1 MKTKKLST
9 IRGNDLQSI
18 QHQGALLSRTLRL
31 KDTGIN
37 SKIFHYWKMNGL
49 VGTLE
54 QGKWADISFV
64 ELLWLRTL
72 ETMRKFG
79 CSLNLLKNIYSDLFL
94 KAYEMNLGKNT
105 LEDNIAYYQ
114 NLQRIRPLTIEEKNQ
129 LELSLHTLND
139 SLIMMALRTE
149 ISYFYQFILKTINQ
163 GIETGIEIFED
174 ESYQFFERNDE
185 AEFLDKSKSVIN
197 INYKS
202 NNETRPHLYI
212 PFSSMIAE
220 IIEDADKDELIEG
233 IGLITREELWIIK
246 ELRNKNVNKITISFD
261 HKSKKPSKIEF
272 DSGGTIDG
280 NKAKEIM
287 RILGLSNY
295 NSIKIS
301 TRSGTSLSYNKTVR
315 KYLE

>member
-1 MKTKKLST
+1 MKKKKLST
-9 IRGNDLQSI
+9 IRGNTLQSI

-64 ELLWLRTL
+64 DLLWLRTL

-79 CSLNLLKNIYSDLFL
+79 CSLKLLKNIYRDLFL
-94 KAYEMNLGKNT
+94 KAYELNLGKNT

-114 NLQRIRPLTIEEKNQ
+114 NLQRIRPLTIEEKTQ
-129 LELSLHTLND
+129 LEFSLHTLND
-139 SLIMMALRTE
+139 SLLMMALRTE
-149 ISYFYQFILKTINQ
+149 ISYFYQFILKTINH

-174 ESYQFFERNDE
+174 ESYQFFERNDQDE
-185 AEFLDKSKSVIN
+185 ILQKPSSAIN
-197 INYKS
+197 IKHNS
-202 NNETRPHLYI
+202 NFETRPHLYI
-212 PFSSMIAE
+212 PFSSLIAE
-220 IIEDADKDELIEG
+220 ILEEADKDDLIQH
-233 IGLITREELWIIK
+233 IGLINSEELWIIK
-246 ELRNKNVNKITISFD
+246 ELRNKNVNKIIISFD
-261 HKSKKPSKIEF
+261 DKSRKPSKIEL
-272 DSGGTIDG
+272 DSGGIIDG

-301 TRSGTSLSYNKTVR
+301 TRSGTSLSFNKTVR
-315 KYLE
+315 KKLE